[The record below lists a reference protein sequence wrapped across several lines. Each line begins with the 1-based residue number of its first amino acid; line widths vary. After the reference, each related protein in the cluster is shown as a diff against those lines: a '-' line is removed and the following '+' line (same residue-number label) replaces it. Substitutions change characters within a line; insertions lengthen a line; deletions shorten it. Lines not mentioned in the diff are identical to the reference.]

1 MDLERLGFILILIG
15 ILIAFIAILIPLFTI
30 PLAGDIKISGG
41 GCIILF
47 FVPICFGYGE
57 FAIQLIVLAI
67 ALAIVL
73 ATVYLIIYRT
83 SIGALK
89 RERAGYI

>member
-1 MDLERLGFILILIG
+1 
-15 ILIAFIAILIPLFTI
+15 
-30 PLAGDIKISGG
+30 KISGG

-47 FVPICFGYGE
+47 FIPVCFGYGE
-57 FAIQLIVLAI
+57 FAIQLIMLAI

-73 ATVYLIIYRT
+73 AIVYLVIYKT

-89 RERAGYI
+89 RERAEYI

>member
-1 MDLERLGFILILIG
+1 MYLEKLGFILILIG
-15 ILIAFIAILIPLFTI
+15 IVIAFIAILIPLFTI
-30 PLAGDIKISGG
+30 PLTGDIKISGG

-47 FVPICFGYGE
+47 FIPICFGYGE
-57 FAIQLIVLAI
+57 FAIQLIMLAI

-73 ATVYLIIYRT
+73 AIVYLVIYKT

-89 RERAGYI
+89 RERAEYI